1 MGQQLSLDKDKI
13 RFLLLEG
20 VHQTALDTLSSAGY
34 SNIEYL
40 KTALDEDALIEK
52 SKMHTLWGF
61 VHAPKSLSVCLKP
74 PKN

>member
-40 KTALDEDALIEK
+40 KTALDVLVPTK
-52 SKMHTLWGF
+52 WTWM
-61 VHAPKSLSVCLKP
+61 PR
-74 PKN
+74 